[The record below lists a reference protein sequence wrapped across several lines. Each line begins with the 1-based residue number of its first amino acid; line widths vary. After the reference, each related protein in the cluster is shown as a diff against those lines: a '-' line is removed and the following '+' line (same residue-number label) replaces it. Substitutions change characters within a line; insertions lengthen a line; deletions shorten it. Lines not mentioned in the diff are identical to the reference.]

1 MLSSILFVPVLTA
14 IAGAAL
20 ALIWRPGPTLA
31 SAIQH
36 LAAGV
41 VFATAATEIL
51 PDVLH
56 AARPVP
62 TLVGGALGVLAMLG
76 LRRLEAVFVGPL
88 GMLSAI
94 GIDILVDGL
103 VLGLG
108 FAASPRAGLLLTV
121 ALALELLMLGL
132 ASVGALAEF
141 VARPVFRLLIV
152 AGLTLLLPLGV
163 LLSAPV
169 ALMPE
174 AIRLG
179 MLSFGLMSLMF
190 LVTEELLVE
199 AHEIEERD
207 WVTAMFFVGFLGLL
221 LLDEMMP

>member
-1 MLSSILFVPVLTA
+1 MLATILFVPVFTA
-14 IAGAAL
+14 ILGAAL
-20 ALIWRPGPTLA
+20 ALVWQPRPPLA

-56 AARPVP
+56 AARPLP
-62 TLVGGALGVLAMLG
+62 TFLGGALGVMAMLV
-76 LRRLEAVFVGPL
+76 LRRLETVLVGPL

-94 GIDILVDGL
+94 GVDILIDGL

-108 FAASPRAGLLLTV
+108 FAASPRAGMLLTV

-132 ASVGALAEF
+132 ASVGALVEV
-141 VARPVFRLLIV
+141 VARPMLRLLIV
-152 AGLTLLLPLGV
+152 GGLTLLLPLGV

-169 ALMPE
+169 ALLPD
-174 AIRLG
+174 AWQTG
-179 MLSFGLMSLMF
+179 MLSFGLMSLLF

-199 AHEIEERD
+199 AHEVEESD
-207 WVTAMFFVGFLGLL
+207 WVTAMFFVGFLALL

>member
-1 MLSSILFVPVLTA
+1 MLYTILFIPVMTA
-14 IAGAAL
+14 IVGAAI
-20 ALIWRPGPTLA
+20 ALIWRPGATFA

-62 TLVGGALGVLAMLG
+62 TLVGGALGVIAMLG
-76 LRRLEAVFVGPL
+76 LRRLEAVFIGPF

-152 AGLTLLLPLGV
+152 AGLTLLLPVGV

-199 AHEIEERD
+199 AHEVEERD

>member
-1 MLSSILFVPVLTA
+1 MLYTILFIPVMTA
-14 IAGAAL
+14 IVGAAL
-20 ALIWRPGPTLA
+20 ALIWRPGASFA

-62 TLVGGALGVLAMLG
+62 TLVGGALGVIAMLG
-76 LRRLEAVFVGPL
+76 LRRLEAVFIGPF

-152 AGLTLLLPLGV
+152 AGLTLLLPVGV

-199 AHEIEERD
+199 AHEVEERD